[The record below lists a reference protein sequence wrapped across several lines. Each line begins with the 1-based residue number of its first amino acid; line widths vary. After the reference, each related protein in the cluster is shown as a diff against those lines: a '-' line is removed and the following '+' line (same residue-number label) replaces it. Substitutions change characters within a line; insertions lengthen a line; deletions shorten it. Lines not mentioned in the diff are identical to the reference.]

1 MANNLK
7 KQLAAKLQENTQ
19 QHNDALRSIDFFE
32 RRVLKELDIN
42 SIQSNPYQPRF
53 DAENQA
59 ITSLAESIQ
68 VHGLIQPILV
78 RQIDNTYQ
86 LIAGERRLLACKQ
99 LGQQRIEAIICT
111 ETDEQT
117 ALLALEENLERED
130 ISDYEIFQAIKQ
142 IEHLFKNKSHLA
154 NSIKV
159 ARQDLYRFLAF
170 EQLPDVILLK
180 LKSAPKLISRTTA
193 NELKQF
199 FQQLTPAA
207 QQLYPEILLSALAEM
222 EQGKL
227 NQANLKIYLQK
238 QLTVQ
243 SSIPVDKPLI
253 QARHLTT
260 LGKVQGK
267 FTRQQHK
274 VSIHIQHLNQEQDQ
288 HLFKLVADFLHSA
301 SQNERA

>member
-7 KQLAAKLQENTQ
+7 QQLAAKLQENTQ
-19 QHNDALRSIDFFE
+19 QHNNALRTIDFFE
-32 RRVLKELDIN
+32 RRILKELEIN
-42 SIQSNPYQPRF
+42 SISANPYQPRF
-53 DAENQA
+53 EPEKQA
-59 ITSLAESIQ
+59 IASLAESIAQ
-68 VHGLIQPILV
+68 HGLIQPILV

-99 LGQQRIEAIICT
+99 LGRERIEAIICS

-142 IEHLFKNKSHLA
+142 IEHQFKNKSHLA
-154 NSIKV
+154 STIKV

-170 EQLPDVILLK
+170 EQLPEVVLLK

-199 FQQLTPAA
+199 FQALNTE
-207 QQLYPEILLSALAEM
+207 QQQRYPDVLVNALAQM
-222 EQGKL
+222 EKGQL
-227 NQANLKIYLQK
+227 NQSHLKSYLQK
-238 QLTVQ
+238 QFL
-243 SSIPVDKPLI
+243 SALLPAPIPSDIEIK
-253 QARHLTT
+253 HLKTK
-260 LGKVQGK
+260 GKVHGK

-274 VSIHIQHLNQEQDQ
+274 VSIQIQHLSQKQDEN
-288 HLFKLVADFLHSA
+288 LIKLLADFLHSV
-301 SQNERA
+301 SESENP